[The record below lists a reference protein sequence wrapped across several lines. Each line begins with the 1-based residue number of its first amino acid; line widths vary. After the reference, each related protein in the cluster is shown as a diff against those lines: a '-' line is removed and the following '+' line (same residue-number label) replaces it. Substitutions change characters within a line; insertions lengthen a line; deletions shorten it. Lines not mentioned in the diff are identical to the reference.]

1 MDKKRRNNGSIS
13 PYWNGEIANLC
24 KEVIEDDLSNL
35 ELELDNW
42 RQQAEED
49 GLIGQD
55 G

>member
-1 MDKKRRNNGSIS
+1 MDKKRF
-13 PYWNGEIANLC
+13 WGEYAMLDV
-24 KEVIEDDLSNL
+24 EVIEEDLSNL